1 MGVSPTST
9 ASKPNHRL
17 QLSSV
22 PWERVA
28 SRPPCKKRRRPTY
41 GQISLFEQRSSWIGV
56 GKALRLPSLRTARAV
71 FPHTALRLEVSTSGL
86 N

>member
-1 MGVSPTST
+1 MGVSLSGIALSLVYGLWLGMVLLEGALRVSPY
-9 ASKPNHRL
+9 RL
-17 QLSSV
+17 QV
-22 PWERVA
+22 GGPGA
-28 SRPPCKKRRRPTY
+28 NCKAAALGR
-41 GQISLFEQRSSWIGV
+41 GWIGV